1 MNLSMIGNLIST
13 LFVGIAVWLSAQWE
27 PNPNGDIK
35 QLVALGLTY
44 GAGLLTA
51 ISSQWSVHIEKESDS
66 EIDGEDNHD

>member
-1 MNLSMIGNLIST
+1 MNLTMIGNLIST
-13 LFVGIAVWLSAQWE
+13 LFVGIAVWLSTQWE
-27 PNPNGDIK
+27 PNPHGDIK

-51 ISSQWSVHIEKESDS
+51 VSSQWWIHIEKEPDS